1 MNRKDYLNEAMR
13 KLTNRESHIEED
25 MDNKSK
31 NEITDN
37 VTVKV
42 IKTMRI
48 IIQLKDGLSGL
59 RQFLAT

>member
-25 MDNKSK
+25 MDNTSK

>member
-25 MDNKSK
+25 MDNTSK

-48 IIQLKDGLSGL
+48 VIQLKDGLSGL

>member
-1 MNRKDYLNEAMR
+1 MNRKDYLNKAMR

-25 MDNKSK
+25 MDNTSK